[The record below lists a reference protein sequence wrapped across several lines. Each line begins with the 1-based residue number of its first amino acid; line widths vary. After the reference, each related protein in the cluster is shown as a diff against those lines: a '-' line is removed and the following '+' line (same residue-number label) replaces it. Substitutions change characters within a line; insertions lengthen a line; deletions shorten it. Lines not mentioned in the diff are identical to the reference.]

1 MPLKRTPPPS
11 PAPHTGIAQSEMN
24 VPTTVAPDRPFCDS
38 GIVLRLPHS
47 EQLHGSSSEPNLNEM
62 KATNAT
68 RKRKHS
74 LYDDEMLNSFM
85 TEMKQMFKDF
95 KDEQD
100 KRNERL
106 CAVFEDLRTSVDFLA
121 HKYDSLQSKIDKLES
136 DRNADIQYV
145 RNLEDKIETLERNNR
160 STCLEIRN
168 IPTFPSESKSSLL
181 ETFIKTCGVLS
192 VPVLPSEVK
201 DIFRIKTKQQASKTV
216 IVDLTSCILKEKII
230 AMYRKY
236 NKGSSKLTTETLHL
250 SGPPSP
256 IYISE
261 NLSSKMKKLFY
272 LAREFA
278 KTNNYK
284 YCWVSH
290 GKIFLRRRDNGTLI
304 PVTDDTVLENVNISK

>member
-11 PAPHTGIAQSEMN
+11 PAPHTGITQLELN
-24 VPTTVAPDRPFCDS
+24 VSTTVAPDRPSCDA
-38 GIVLRLPHS
+38 GIALRLPHS

-62 KATNAT
+62 KTTNAT

-74 LYDDEMLNSFM
+74 LYDDEMLNSFI
-85 TEMKQMFKDF
+85 TEMRQMFKDF
-95 KDEQD
+95 RDEQD
-100 KRNERL
+100 RRNERL
-106 CAVFEDLRTSVDFLA
+106 CAVVEDLRISVDFLA
-121 HKYDSLQSKIDKLES
+121 HKYDLLKSKMDKLET
-136 DRNADIQYV
+136 DHNADMRYV
-145 RNLEDKIETLERNNR
+145 KTLEDKIETLERNNR

-168 IPTFPSESKSSLL
+168 IPTSPTETKNSLL
-181 ETFIKTCGVLS
+181 ETFIKTSGVLS
-192 VPVLPSEVK
+192 IPVQPSEIK
-201 DIFRIKTKQQASKTV
+201 DIFRIKTKQQASKTI
-216 IVDLTSCILKEKII
+216 IVDLTSSILKEKNI

-250 SGPPSP
+250 SGPVSP

-278 KTNNYK
+278 KTNDYK

-290 GKIFLRRRDNGTLI
+290 GKIFLRKSDNGSLI
-304 PVTDDTVLENVNISK
+304 PVTDDTVLEKINISK